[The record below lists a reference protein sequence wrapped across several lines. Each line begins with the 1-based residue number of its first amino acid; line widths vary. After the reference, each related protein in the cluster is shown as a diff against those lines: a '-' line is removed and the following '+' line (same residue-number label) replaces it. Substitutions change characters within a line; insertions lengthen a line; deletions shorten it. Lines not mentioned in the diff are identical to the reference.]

1 MKRLLCLA
9 ALAASP
15 VTADPAIILTP
26 DTTLDWQTTPDSVA
40 FAPLSGDREAE
51 AYFAMVR
58 LPAGTISPAHTKSA
72 TIYRLLAKGE
82 MTHAAP
88 ATDAAT
94 IGPGADYEIPADM
107 PHMSACVSA
116 TPCLTLLYQDGPFDF
131 VPVTP

>member
-26 DTTLDWQTTPDSVA
+26 DTMLDWQATPDSVD

-72 TIYRLLAKGE
+72 TMYQLLVVGE

-94 IGPGADYEIPADM
+94 IGPGAYYEIPADM
-107 PHMSACVSA
+107 PHVSACVSA